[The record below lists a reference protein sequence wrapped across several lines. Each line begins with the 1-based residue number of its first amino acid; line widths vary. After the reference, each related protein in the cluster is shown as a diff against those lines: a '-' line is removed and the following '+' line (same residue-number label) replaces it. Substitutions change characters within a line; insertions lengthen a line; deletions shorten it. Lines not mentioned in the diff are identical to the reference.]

1 MRVRFW
7 GTRGSIA
14 RPGPHTLR
22 YGGNTSCVE
31 VLTERGT
38 RLVLDCGTGAYALG
52 QQLLGEGGASGHL
65 LITHTHWDHIQGF
78 PFFTPLFIPKNRW
91 EIYAPGA
98 SGQGLEAA
106 LRGQMEYAYF
116 PVALDEMGAA
126 ITFND
131 LSEGTFTLGEDVR
144 VTARYL
150 NHPAVALGYRI
161 EVGGVVIVYA
171 TDHEPHSR
179 HQAEPKTGPTA
190 GVRPLLIHVE
200 DGKHAE
206 FLADADLV
214 IHDTQYTAAEYG
226 KKVGWGHSTVEY
238 AVDVAVAARAKR
250 LALFHHDPQRTDAAL
265 EVVLESGRDRARAW
279 GSPLEVVAA
288 AEGQVLEFP
297 ESPFVPPAA
306 LVANADPAAG
316 KAGRPKILVVDDD
329 PDFRDLASVFLRDD
343 GYHLLLVASGQAAL
357 VAARAE
363 RPDLILLDWEMPD
376 MDGLQVCRAL
386 RAEAA
391 LGLDAVPIIL
401 LTARTGAADTKG
413 GFEAGANDYVTKP
426 FTPAHLR
433 SRVREWLARSASPPT
448 SPV

>member
-14 RPGPHTLR
+14 RPGPDTLR

-31 VLTERGT
+31 VLTDRGT

-52 QQLLGEGGASGHL
+52 QKLLADGAGSGHL

-91 EIYAPGA
+91 DIYAPGA
-98 SGQGLEAA
+98 SGEGLEAA

-116 PVALDEMGAA
+116 PVTLDELGAA

-161 EVGGVVIVYA
+161 EVGGAIIVYA

-179 HQAEPKTGPTA
+179 HQAEAGPTA
-190 GVRPLLIHVE
+190 GVRPLLIHEE
-200 DGKHAE
+200 DAKHAE
-206 FLADADLV
+206 FLAGADLV

-238 AVDVAVAARAKR
+238 AIDVAVAAGVKQ
-250 LALFHHDPQRTDAAL
+250 LALYHHDPLRSDAAL
-265 EVVLESGRDRARAW
+265 DLVLQSARDRARAW
-279 GSPLEVVAA
+279 MSPLEVIAA
-288 AEGQVLEFP
+288 AEGQILEFP
-297 ESPFVPPAA
+297 ESRIVRSPT
-306 LVANADPAAG
+306 LVANAEGAAG
-316 KAGRPKILVVDDD
+316 KTGHAKILVVDDD
-329 PDFRDLASVFLRDD
+329 PDFRDLASVFLRVD
-343 GYHLLLVASGQAAL
+343 GYQLLAAASGQTAMEIAK
-357 VAARAE
+357 AE

-376 MDGLQVCRAL
+376 MDGLEVCRAL

-391 LGLDAVPIIL
+391 PGLGAVPIIL
-401 LTARTGAADTKG
+401 LTARTGAEDTKG
-413 GFEAGANDYVTKP
+413 GFEAGANDYLTKP

-433 SRVREWLARSASPPT
+433 SRVREWLARSVTPEVPL
-448 SPV
+448 